1 MTRHPWVAAADNGI
15 RFGLQLVVPDEPDA
29 LPCLLETGKR
39 VEELGFDGIFIFD
52 HPVSHADPWVCLSAL
67 AAVTERVRLGSA
79 VNCAPYR
86 HPVYLARLASDV
98 DHLSRGRLVLGLGS
112 GWWEAEFRSL
122 DLPFGTPPQRQ
133 AALDETVAVINGVWG
148 EEPFS
153 FDGTYVRTEATSISP
168 PVQQPRPPLM
178 LGGSGERRT
187 LRQVA
192 RLADACNI
200 TEPRSASDAAQFASA
215 ADAISH
221 KLAVLRQHCD
231 DLGRPYEEILRSH
244 FTLNLLLA
252 PDSARA
258 AAKRDQVDPST
269 STSPG
274 TRRDGRSSIKAL
286 TPAEAVAYYQSLVD
300 AGIQYFIIQL
310 DARDMETIEL
320 LASDVMPQVGR

>member
-1 MTRHPWVAAADNGI
+1 MARHPWVAAADNGI

-29 LPCLLETGKR
+29 LPCLLETGKW

-86 HPVYLARLASDV
+86 HPAYLARLASDV

-122 DLPFGTPPQRQ
+122 DLPFGTPAQRQ
-133 AALDETVAVINGVWG
+133 AALDETITVVEGVWG
-148 EEPFS
+148 TEPFS
-153 FDGTYVRTEATSISP
+153 FDGNHVRTEATRISP
-168 PVQQPRPPLM
+168 PLQQPRPPLM
-178 LGGSGERRT
+178 LGGSGEQRT

-200 TEPRSASDAAQFASA
+200 TEPRASSDAARFASA

-221 KLAVLRQHCD
+221 KLAVLRQHCE
-231 DLGRPYEEILRSH
+231 DLGRAYEEILRSH

-252 PDSARA
+252 PSAEEA
-258 AAKRDQVDPST
+258 TAKRDRVDPST

-274 TRRDGRSSIKAL
+274 TRRDGRSSIKAF
-286 TPAEAVAYYQSLVD
+286 TPEEAVAYYQSLVD

-310 DARDMETIEL
+310 DGRDMETIDL
-320 LASDVMPQVGR
+320 LATAVIPHVGR